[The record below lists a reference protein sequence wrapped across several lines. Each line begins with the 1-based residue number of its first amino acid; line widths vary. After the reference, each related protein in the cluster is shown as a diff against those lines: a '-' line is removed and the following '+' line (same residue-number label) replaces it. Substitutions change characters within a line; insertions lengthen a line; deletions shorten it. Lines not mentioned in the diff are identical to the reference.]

1 MASGLV
7 GEAEVYALRVRAQR
21 QCLGRGIT
29 SLGLWVLQENAGGRT
44 FYAGFSGRPGG
55 ERREIN
61 MVHAIIET
69 A

>member
-1 MASGLV
+1 LASGHA

-21 QCLGRGIT
+21 QGLGRGFT

-44 FYAGFSGRPGG
+44 FYAGPSGRPGS
-55 ERREIN
+55 ERREID
-61 MVHAIIET
+61 MGHTIIET